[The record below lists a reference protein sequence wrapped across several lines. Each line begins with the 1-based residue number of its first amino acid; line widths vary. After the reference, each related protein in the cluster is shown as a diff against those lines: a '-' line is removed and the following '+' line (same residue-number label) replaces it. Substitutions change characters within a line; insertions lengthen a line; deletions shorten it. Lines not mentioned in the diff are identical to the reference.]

1 MSIPGSNLLVQ
12 ALGVIK
18 PQQVVYFKF
27 TENTT
32 TGAGRKIPQFE
43 PGVPIPIGS
52 VQTVPRNRYQ
62 ILGLDV
68 EKNYITWFVPMNVA
82 GTGRD
87 TAGDRITYGG
97 RKYQLSSQNPWVLQ
111 DGWMSVI
118 GVDIGSESDA

>member
-12 ALGVIK
+12 ALGVIASQ
-18 PQQVVYFKF
+18 PVTYFKF
-27 TENTT
+27 INNTT
-32 TGAGRKIPQFE
+32 TGAGRKIPQFD
-43 PGVPIPIGS
+43 PGVIVKVGS

-68 EKNYITWFVPMNVA
+68 EKNYITWFVPKDVA

-97 RKYQLSSQNPWVLQ
+97 RMYQLSSQNPWVLQ